1 MTCIVNLCFHEVMN
15 NSEPSFHEASADLGR
30 YDVVIVG
37 AGIVGLAHAWYANRQ
52 GLRTAVVERNEQAV
66 GASIRNFG
74 HACITAQTGLARDY
88 AEISRTDWLHFGSA
102 ANAWVQE
109 AGTVVVARTEAEE
122 AVLSEFA
129 AQRSDEVQLLSSNE
143 TAHTLGRSSSG
154 IRSGAFMPRD
164 LRVDPLTAIPQLA
177 RYLTTEGVDFFFD
190 TNVGTVGTGTV
201 QTSRGVLT
209 ASHIVVAVGHD
220 VDRFFPALAETFAVD
235 RCRLRMLEIEPPRG
249 IRLEPAVFT
258 GSSLLRYD
266 AFRQLAAIEAVQS
279 SIERTNPELLE
290 HDVNHMITQRP
301 DGTLIVGDTHHRD
314 KLETPF
320 ELERSDQLLIS
331 ETARLFDVSEASLSI
346 RRRWRG
352 VYASS
357 SRTNFI
363 CETPQPNVRVA
374 AVTSGIGMT
383 TSFGFARHSLDLLTQ
398 NTPQTTPTEP
408 HHTSAG
414 KVSS

>member
-1 MTCIVNLCFHEVMN
+1 MTCIVKLCFYGVMN
-15 NSEPSFHEASADLGR
+15 NSEPSSFDTPTGLGH
-30 YDVVIVG
+30 YDVVVVG
-37 AGIVGLAHAWYANRQ
+37 AGIVGLAHAWYANLQ
-52 GLRTAVVERNEQAV
+52 GLRTAVVERNDQAV

-74 HACITAQTGLARDY
+74 HACITAQSGITREY
-88 AEISRTDWLHFGSA
+88 AEVARSDWLHFGSVA
-102 ANAWVQE
+102 DAWVQE

-129 AQRSDEVQLLSSNE
+129 AERSEEVQLLSDKE
-143 TAHTLGRSSSG
+143 TAATLGRSAAG

-164 LRVDPLTAIPQLA
+164 LRIDPIDAIPRLA
-177 RYLTTEGVDFFFD
+177 RYLSAQGVDFFFD
-190 TNVGTVGTGTV
+190 TNVGTVGTGQV
-201 QTSRGVLT
+201 QTSRGTLS
-209 ASHIVVAVGHD
+209 ASHLVLAVGHD
-220 VDRFFPALAETFAVD
+220 VDRFFPDLAETFVVE

-249 IRLEPAVFT
+249 IRLQPAVFT

-266 AFRQLAAIEAVQS
+266 AFRQLDSIEAVQT
-279 SIERTNPELLE
+279 SIQRSHPELLE

-314 KLETPF
+314 KLEIPF
-320 ELERSDQLLIS
+320 ESERSDQLLIS
-331 ETARLFDVSEASLSI
+331 ETARLFDVNEASLAI

-357 SRTNFI
+357 SLTNFI
-363 CETPQPNVRVA
+363 CETPLPNVRVA

-383 TSFGFARHSLDLLTQ
+383 TSFGFARHSLELLTQ
-398 NTPQTTPTEP
+398 NTPSETQ
-408 HHTSAG
+408 HNLAG

>member
-1 MTCIVNLCFHEVMN
+1 MTCIVKLCFYGVMN
-15 NSEPSFHEASADLGR
+15 NSEPSSLAASANLGR
-30 YDVVIVG
+30 YDLVVVG
-37 AGIVGLAHAWYANRQ
+37 AGIVGLAHAWYANNQ

-74 HACITAQTGLARDY
+74 HACITAQTGTTREY
-88 AEISRTDWLHFGSA
+88 AEIARSDWLQFGSA
-102 ANAWVQE
+102 ADAWVQE
-109 AGTVVVARTEAEE
+109 TGTVVVARTEAEE

-129 AQRSDEVQLLSSNE
+129 AERSDEVQLLNSKE
-143 TAHTLGRSSSG
+143 TADTLGRQSFG

-164 LRVDPLTAIPQLA
+164 LRVDPLDAIPRMA
-177 RYLTTEGVDFFFD
+177 SYLSAQGVDFFFD
-190 TNVGTVGTGTV
+190 TNVGTVRTGEV
-201 QTSRGVLT
+201 QTSRGVLN
-209 ASHIVVAVGHD
+209 ASHVVLAVGHD
-220 VDRFFPALAETFAVD
+220 VDRFFPDLADTFAVE

-249 IRLEPAVFT
+249 IRLRPAVFT

-266 AFRQLAAIEAVQS
+266 AFRQLDSIEAVQT

-301 DGTLIVGDTHHRD
+301 DGILIVGDTHHRD

-320 ELERSDQLLIS
+320 ESERSDQLLIA
-331 ETARLFDVSEASLSI
+331 ETARLFDVSEASLAI

-357 SRTNFI
+357 SLTNFI
-363 CETPQPNVRVA
+363 CETPLPKVRVA

-398 NTPQTTPTEP
+398 TTPSETQ
-408 HHTSAG
+408 HNLAG